1 MSWRLGLDE
10 RDKRNLVLATGIML
24 LLLFVYADGSL
35 VERALAAV
43 VGGLFAALVFVVVTV
58 VINVY
63 KPDHW

>member
-1 MSWRLGLDE
+1 MSWRLGLEE
-10 RDKRNLVLATGIML
+10 RDKRNLALATGVMT

-35 VERALAAV
+35 EERAIAAV
-43 VGGLFAALVFVVVTV
+43 VGGLFAALVFVVVTL